1 MFLRPTSETA
11 MYTMFPLWI
20 RSQRFTTQSL
30 PNGQTFRYETKQT
43 RSFIRVREIHFF
55 EAHTAHADEA
65 DATRQIEQDL
75 EIVDR
80 LMDKLCLPI
89 IKAKRPVWDTFPG
102 AHYTIGI
109 DAVMPNGRTLQVAV
123 AIIIL
128 INGQR
133 RLISPMRIL
142 MRSTTRSS
150 NHIWDV

>member
-1 MFLRPTSETA
+1 MV
-11 MYTMFPLWI
+11 
-20 RSQRFTTQSL
+20 
-30 PNGQTFRYETKQT
+30 NTFRYETKQT

-75 EIVDR
+75 QIVDR

-109 DAVMPNGRTLQVAV
+109 DAVMPNGRTLQVASCHHYLDHWLSV
-123 AIIIL
+123 
-128 INGQR
+128 
-133 RLISPMRIL
+133 
-142 MRSTTRSS
+142 
-150 NHIWDV
+150 